1 MSLFA
6 PPVIGPFVEPNG
18 LSGDAHT
25 GAAIAWTSNG
35 DAFCL
40 DVVRVPGH
48 SIFRDRLGFLQTQS
62 MGFEQFLWNC
72 FEHSTRLTEF
82 LNELQ
87 PYFKPGGGAPTLAEA
102 GRWLN
107 PYLVGKGFSLGI
119 AKIREGNIVRIPV
132 VWVFGGKASEYGSKS
147 IYSRVDFIDWSPSGS
162 KLLRRLDCWGT
173 GAPALKRL
181 LHQLVDT
188 MAGPL
193 LTEAG
198 EARMQQMLEWSRAKT
213 KTRKPMKVLSKSE
226 RSLAAD
232 LRVALHH
239 LDRPLSAG
247 IASQVDQ
254 LSEKSYGGMLRA
266 CAWRGLERAAC
277 ALLEHRALP
286 EVGREKLLQH
296 FIGSDWKEVWKFCQK
311 EAGPCFSSAKPYG
324 YNKPLMEIIKRGDA
338 DVLKSVLAS
347 LSHADVNLVA
357 SLVQSAFEYDRV
369 DLVEVIISSAIMQP
383 IRDETLLRSFV
394 HSLLGHRQDISTAIR
409 LMELGVRPLQAMDRE
424 DALMVKD
431 LLLRDENIP
440 VLKHA
445 LKLDPPT
452 EKSMAK
458 LLDGFGVKRG
468 KTFDWLCN
476 VSKGITCHKDR
487 MDKVVFN
494 ATVAFIRR
502 GFKEHLM
509 LLDHALEQGGALK
522 DIPSNAFEEA
532 GLLTGHRWRDEEGNW
547 IDLVAHLLKK
557 GLSEDAALLK
567 KLRRPKRKG
576 KHNG

>member
-1 MSLFA
+1 MSLFV

-18 LSGDAHT
+18 LSGDLHT
-25 GAAIAWTSNG
+25 GAAISWTSNG
-35 DAFCL
+35 DAFHL

-119 AKIREGNIVRIPV
+119 AKIREGNIIRIPV
-132 VWVFGGKASEYGSKS
+132 VWVFGGKVSEYGSKS
-147 IYSRVDFIDWSPSGS
+147 VYSRVDFIDWTPSGS

-198 EARMQQMLEWSRAKT
+198 EARMQQMLEWSRPKA
-213 KTRKPMKVLSKSE
+213 KTRKPVKLLSKDE

-239 LDRPLSAG
+239 LDRPLPG
-247 IASQVDQ
+247 WIANQIDQ
-254 LSEKSYGGMLRA
+254 LSEKSYGGILRA

-277 ALLEHRALP
+277 ALLEYRALP

-296 FIGSDWKEVWKFCQK
+296 FIGSDWNEVWKFCQK
-311 EAGPCFSSAKPYG
+311 EVGPCLSLAKPYG
-324 YNKPLMEIIKRGDA
+324 YNKLMTEIVERGKGDM
-338 DVLKSVLAS
+338 LKSVLA
-347 LSHADVNLVA
+347 LFSHIDVNLAA
-357 SLVQSAFEYDRV
+357 SLVQSAFESGRISLV
-369 DLVEVIISSAIMQP
+369 DIIVSSVVVQQVKEAV
-383 IRDETLLRSFV
+383 LLRAFV
-394 HSLLGHRQDISTAIR
+394 HSLSGYRQDTLAAIH
-409 LMELGVRPLQAMDRE
+409 LMELGVRPVQAIDKE
-424 DALMVKD
+424 DAILVKS
-431 LLLRDENIP
+431 LLLRGENFP

-452 EKSMAK
+452 NESIAK
-458 LLDGFGVKRG
+458 LLDGFSVEPG

-476 VSKGITCHKDR
+476 VSKDIPGHKDR
-487 MDKVVFN
+487 MDKVAFN
-494 ATVAFIRR
+494 ATVAFMRR
-502 GFKEHLM
+502 GSEEHLM
-509 LLDHALEQGGALK
+509 LLDRALEEGGTLK
-522 DIPSNAFEEA
+522 NVPWNSFKTA
-532 GLLTGHRWRDEEGNW
+532 GLLTGHHWREEEGNW
-547 IDLVAHLLKK
+547 IDLIAHLLKK
-557 GLSEDAALLK
+557 GLVEDAALLK
-567 KLRRPKRKG
+567 RLRRPKRKE
-576 KHNG
+576 